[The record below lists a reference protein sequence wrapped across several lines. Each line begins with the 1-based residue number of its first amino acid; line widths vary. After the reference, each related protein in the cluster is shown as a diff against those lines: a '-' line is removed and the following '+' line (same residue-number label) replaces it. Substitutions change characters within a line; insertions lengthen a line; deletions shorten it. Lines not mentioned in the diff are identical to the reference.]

1 MESRADGT
9 DFLKVV
15 STNFVYLNGDEIP
28 SHQYSVT
35 RYERNLKE
43 GNAPGRDEHG
53 RMCFATRRQNRY
65 DADTADMTSHGMMG
79 SPGVFFNYEIS
90 PMKVFHTETRQ
101 SFAHFLTSCVHPTL
115 AHARHRISI
124 FGIAH

>member
-1 MESRADGT
+1 MSVNCVTRLSLDVVLIQL

-35 RYERNLKE
+35 RYERNLKD

-53 RMCFATRRQNRY
+53 REF
-65 DADTADMTSHGMMG
+65 
-79 SPGVFFNYEIS
+79 
-90 PMKVFHTETRQ
+90 Q
-101 SFAHFLTSCVHPTL
+101 SS
-115 AHARHRISI
+115 
-124 FGIAH
+124 